1 MSETPTE
8 RAAGGLVYRHVNDPI
23 DGPIEVLLAHRPR
36 YDDWTFPKGKQ
47 DQGESLIECAL
58 REVKEESGLRCRAGR
73 YLGTTRYGRSGGGS
87 KQVSYWAME
96 AVGGTFEPNDEVD
109 AVSWVLPA
117 ELPRRLSYAVDVEF
131 QTNLEESWA
140 GPASRIL
147 LTRHAHAG
155 DRFRWTGDD
164 TQRPLSSQGYLEAER
179 ITDQLASFAIDRAL
193 TSMALRCTETIAP
206 TLASRNMTYEI
217 RDDLWEETPYEEV
230 ANLAHIA
237 RVGTT
242 LLCTHGPIVASALHA
257 LTGRSVGVPMEKAST
272 WVLDFI
278 DDSLA
283 AANYI
288 APPIA

>member
-1 MSETPTE
+1 M
-8 RAAGGLVYRHVNDPI
+8 
-23 DGPIEVLLAHRPR
+23 
-36 YDDWTFPKGKQ
+36 
-47 DQGESLIECAL
+47 
-58 REVKEESGLRCRAGR
+58 
-73 YLGTTRYGRSGGGS
+73 RSHGCS
-87 KQVSYWAME
+87 
-96 AVGGTFEPNDEVD
+96 
-109 AVSWVLPA
+109 
-117 ELPRRLSYAVDVEF
+117 RLSSRVGLATPVDVEF

-230 ANLAHIA
+230 ANP
-237 RVGTT
+237 
-242 LLCTHGPIVASALHA
+242 GPHRPRRYHPALHA
-257 LTGRSVGVPMEKAST
+257 RS
-272 WVLDFI
+272 DR
-278 DDSLA
+278 
-283 AANYI
+283 
-288 APPIA
+288 PPAHFTP